1 MGRLT
6 MTPRKIRISSMTIR
20 ISIAAAGLVAGLAA
34 LPAPALAQRAFG
46 PATEMTGK
54 DIYEGICQGCHMPDA
69 RGAKGAGVYP
79 ALAGN
84 KKLASKAYPA
94 LVVIRGQK
102 AMPEFGSSL
111 SDAQVAN
118 VVNYIRS
125 SFGNAFTG
133 AITPE
138 EVKALRPVAAPTG
151 TVRPPG

>member
-1 MGRLT
+1 
-6 MTPRKIRISSMTIR
+6 
-20 ISIAAAGLVAGLAA
+20 
-34 LPAPALAQRAFG
+34 
-46 PATEMTGK
+46 MTGK
-54 DIYEGICQGCHMPDA
+54 DIYEGVCQGCHMPDGK
-69 RGAKGAGVYP
+69 GAKGAGAYP

-102 AMPEFGSSL
+102 AMPDFGPYM

-125 SFGNAFTG
+125 NFGNTFTD

-138 EVKALRPVAAPTG
+138 EVKPLRPAAAPTG